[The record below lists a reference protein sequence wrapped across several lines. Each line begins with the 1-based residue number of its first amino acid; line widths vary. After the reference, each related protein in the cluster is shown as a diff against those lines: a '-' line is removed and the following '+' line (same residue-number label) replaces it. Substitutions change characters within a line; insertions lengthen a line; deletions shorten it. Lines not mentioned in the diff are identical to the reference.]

1 MSTNEQ
7 QDRNAIPELEDRNT
21 VSDLEGVHT
30 TDNPGRNTIPGSPEQ
45 RDPGSNGVTSA
56 ADVSTADGSSEVSDK
71 NVENSSGEVSA
82 ENGEKSEAGD
92 STEDSVKPAPDT
104 FPRDYVEKLR
114 RESAGY
120 RERAKRVDELER
132 RLHAA
137 LVKADGRLADPAD
150 LEFNVEHLD
159 DPEALEAAITGLV
172 ERKPG
177 LRARQYRG
185 DVGAGKR
192 GGSNVKPVDLIE
204 LMRGN

>member
-56 ADVSTADGSSEVSDK
+56 ADVSTADGSSE
-71 NVENSSGEVSA
+71 
-82 ENGEKSEAGD
+82 
-92 STEDSVKPAPDT
+92 PDT

-114 RESAGY
+114 RESASY
-120 RERAKRVDELER
+120 RERAKRVDDLER
-132 RLHAA
+132 RLHSA
-137 LVKADGRLADPAD
+137 LVAADGRLADPAD

-159 DPEALEAAITGLV
+159 DPEALEAAITDLV

-177 LRARQYRG
+177 LRSRQYRG

-192 GGSNVKPVDLIE
+192 GGSKVKPVDLIE

>member
-1 MSTNEQ
+1 MENNNIEQ
-7 QDRNAIPELEDRNT
+7 QDRN
-21 VSDLEGVHT
+21 S
-30 TDNPGRNTIPGSPEQ
+30 IPGPEEVQ
-45 RDPGSNGVTSA
+45 DAPERNGIPGGD
-56 ADVSTADGSSEVSDK
+56 DVKDVPATEGPAPDVHSADGSSEVSTE
-71 NVENSSGEVSA
+71 NGENSSAEVSA

-120 RERAKRVDELER
+120 RDRAKRVDELER

-137 LVKADGRLADPAD
+137 LVAADGRLADPAD

-159 DPEALEAAITGLV
+159 DPEALEAAITDLV
-172 ERKPG
+172 DRKPG
-177 LRARQYRG
+177 LRARRYGG

>member
-1 MSTNEQ
+1 MENNNIE
-7 QDRNAIPELEDRNT
+7 QDRNTISVLEDVHEADAPERN
-21 VSDLEGVHT
+21 G
-30 TDNPGRNTIPGSPEQ
+30 IPGGDDVKDVPATEGPAPEG
-45 RDPGSNGVTSA
+45 PA
-56 ADVSTADGSSEVSDK
+56 PDVHSADGSS
-71 NVENSSGEVSA
+71 EVSA

-159 DPEALEAAITGLV
+159 DAEALEAAITDLV

-177 LRARQYRG
+177 LRARQYGG

>member
-1 MSTNEQ
+1 MENNNIE
-7 QDRNAIPELEDRNT
+7 QDRN
-21 VSDLEGVHT
+21 S
-30 TDNPGRNTIPGSPEQ
+30 IPGPEEVQ
-45 RDPGSNGVTSA
+45 DAPERNSIPGGD
-56 ADVSTADGSSEVSDK
+56 DVKDVPATEGPAPEGPAPEGPAPDVHSADGSSEVSAE
-71 NVENSSGEVSA
+71 NGENSSGEVFDK
-82 ENGEKSEAGD
+82 NGEKSETGSFSENSD
-92 STEDSVKPAPDT
+92 KPAPDT

-137 LVKADGRLADPAD
+137 LVKADGRLADPED